1 MGRRFVYYKRY
12 NEFRSRIFGNAGKGS
27 VFREGRIPAFWLV
40 SLNAVLAH
48 RDPSYKKPEYRI
60 EIDIFEN
67 FSSKNGL
74 VPNIHKYENVPGGR
88 HCRLIGIDQG
98 ASKNGTRTFR
108 FPDSIDPNDWHTY
121 GFLWTVSFITPMI
134 FVKISDRSAGRRD
147 SISL

>member
-88 HCRLIGIDQG
+88 HCRLIGIDQ
-98 ASKNGTRTFR
+98 
-108 FPDSIDPNDWHTY
+108 
-121 GFLWTVSFITPMI
+121 
-134 FVKISDRSAGRRD
+134 
-147 SISL
+147 